1 MTPQERAQQQ
11 LKNDGIDSVII
22 KDTLLVQVW
31 TDDMSDSIYLPI
43 DITKIYQS

>member
-1 MTPQERAQQQ
+1 MTPQEHAQQQ
-11 LKNDGIDSVII
+11 LKNDGIHSVII